1 MRGSHTHYHIWKFP
15 SILAISGLLTACGDT
30 QIDVVRA
37 PLKAEINT
45 PISGQD
51 YYQGQ
56 VVEVVG
62 RIADPNPGGN
72 STLEEVTVT
81 ATLGTV
87 AVTGHPAADGTVRL
101 SLPTRD
107 LVDGDYVVSLS
118 GTRAYNDADTKAAMA
133 SIDLLPNMAPEVS
146 MISPSADTHVYAERE
161 TELDFLVSDPET
173 PFNTWSLN
181 LWVDGVLQEIE
192 PAVIPESS
200 DYEARVAI
208 PFQFV
213 EGRQELALEVIDGYG
228 KQVVL
233 RDWLDVGPANTAP
246 NPCQILAPSS
256 EMVLQANNA
265 VLLEALVQDAD
276 QPANTLTFTWTI
288 GQTVVASGS
297 PSASGYVATE
307 LPDGLPPG
315 SVLLSLTAQDE
326 LGSLCEDR
334 RTLNVLPPN
343 SAPEVEITYPSSDL
357 GAGAVV
363 TEEDTLLL
371 NVVVR
376 DQQDMS
382 PLATFLSVGGG
393 VPLDDAACALM
404 SSAISPQGL
413 YAYEYRCS
421 VLASSLPVG
430 DAFSIYAYGTDSQG
444 LTAYDRVLIQ
454 VRPCVDAD
462 GDGYSSC
469 REPGCDDDPKVNPGQ
484 PEICDGLDNNCDNQ
498 IDKGATDAPTWYR
511 DYDQDGFGNSAQGV
525 RSCTPISGYTLEGG
539 DCNDQSTQVHPA
551 AQEVCGDRIDNNCNG
566 VIDEAIDADGDG
578 FIACNQDCDDT
589 DPSRFPGNVE
599 LCDGKDNNCDGAIPD
614 SERDGDK
621 DGAPACAEACDDD
634 ASAYPGHPE
643 LCNGKDD
650 DCDGQ
655 LPADEL
661 DSDRDGALN
670 CQEPACADDPTK
682 KPDAL
687 EVCDGRDNDCDG
699 VADDGLDR
707 DNDGFVP
714 CIVNNQPGDCNDAD
728 PSIYPGALEKCDGV
742 DANCDGV
749 VDTDPS
755 FDQDRD
761 GVPVCLN
768 DCNDKDVAVKPGL
781 TESFD
786 GKDNNCDG
794 ERDNVLIE
802 AAYDAAFV
810 GEGQRQFAGGA
821 VAGLGDINR
830 DGFLDYAI
838 GVPRFGTV
846 YQQSSKGTT
855 GNGRVYIFLGDGK
868 KVPSTSDL
876 KSASVYLTGELQ
888 EDELGAA
895 IVGLGDINGDGS
907 GDFAVGARYNRDI
920 FTPNEAMTGAVYVVY
935 GCDSK
940 TDTSCFK
947 PVSVNASSGTTRPDP
962 KELVT
967 TRYSKLQGEQ
977 ASGLAGSTLAPAGDV
992 NGDGLKDLLI
1002 AAPAW
1007 QGVENPSAGA
1017 AYLVLGQ
1024 AGRLGTVPEGRVM
1037 LRDAGEPYP
1046 AMMSLANA
1054 TVRFE
1059 GRQYDTLGTALAD
1072 RAGDVNGDGYA
1083 DLVMGAPNP
1092 VEGGRAY
1099 VFYGRKSL
1107 GTSSTR
1113 LLVGV
1118 SQADALLEGEAAD
1131 RVGAAVALADLDD
1144 DGFAEVIVGAPD
1156 AQSYDGSLFSY
1167 SSGRVSVV
1175 FGSSAGLP
1183 PTVDLFYA
1191 ELTIEGDLQ
1200 PEQLGTSLSAGQD
1213 VNGDGVE
1220 DLLIGAPG
1228 WSTPEWTQTSFRG
1241 RAYLLLG
1248 GDELR
1253 QVEFLLSLS
1262 LDASFAGG
1270 TQGVAVASDPMNSDR
1285 VGTRVALVGE
1295 LYKQTQDPGMCSEIM
1310 VSTPYFD
1317 TTVEDVGKVY
1327 LISGRALP

>member
-1 MRGSHTHYHIWKFP
+1 MRGPQSFHHRYKLS
-15 SILAISGLLTACGDT
+15 SILALSGLLSACGDT
-30 QIDVVRA
+30 QFELVRE

-45 PISGQD
+45 PSSGQD

-62 RIADPNPGGN
+62 RIADPNPGG
-72 STLEEVTVT
+72 SSSLEDVTVT
-81 ATLGTV
+81 ATVGTV
-87 AVTGHPAADGTVRL
+87 AVTGHPEADGTVRL
-101 SLPTRD
+101 QLPTSA
-107 LVDGDYVVSLS
+107 LVEGDYVVSLA
-118 GTRAYNDADTKAAMA
+118 GTRANNDTETKPATA
-133 SIDLLPNMAPEVS
+133 SIDLLPNAAPEVRLLA
-146 MISPSADTHVYAERE
+146 PSAETHVYAERE
-161 TELDFLVSDPET
+161 TELHFEVSDLET
-173 PFNTWSLN
+173 PYNTWSLT
-181 LWVDGVLQEIE
+181 LWVDGVAEAVT
-192 PAVIPESS
+192 PAVTPADS
-200 DYEARVAI
+200 DYEAQVTI
-208 PFQFV
+208 PFQFL
-213 EGRQELALEVIDGYG
+213 EGRQEVALDVVDGYG
-228 KQVVL
+228 KQVTL
-233 RDWLDVGPANTAP
+233 REWLEVGPANTAP

-256 EMVLQANNA
+256 EMILQADNE

-276 QPANTLTFTWTI
+276 QPANTVSYTWTI
-288 GQTVVASGS
+288 GQTVVATGS

-307 LPDGLPPG
+307 LPQGLPAG
-315 SVLLSLTAQDE
+315 SVLLSLTAEDE
-326 LGSLCEDR
+326 LGAVCEDR

-343 SAPEVEITYPSSDL
+343 TAPEVEITYPSSDL

-376 DQQDMS
+376 DQQDTS
-382 PLATFLSVGGG
+382 PLATFLSLGAS
-393 VPLDDAACALM
+393 VPVEGATCALM

-413 YAYEYRCS
+413 YAYEYRCA
-421 VLASSLPVG
+421 VQAQQLPVG
-430 DAFSIYAYGTDSQG
+430 DAFSIYAYGTDAQG
-444 LTAYDRVLIQ
+444 LVAYDRVLVQ

-484 PEICDGLDNNCDNQ
+484 AEVCDGQDNNCDNQ
-498 IDKGATDAPTWYR
+498 IDKGAVDAPMWYR

-539 DCNDQSTQVHPA
+539 DCNDQSTPINPA

-566 VIDEAIDADGDG
+566 VVDEAVDADGDG
-578 FIACNQDCDDT
+578 FIACNQDCDDG
-589 DPSRFPGNVE
+589 DPSRFPGNSE
-599 LCDGKDNNCDGAIPD
+599 LCDGKDNNCDGLIPD
-614 SERDGDK
+614 NERDGDK
-621 DGAPACAEACDDD
+621 DGSPACADACDNDPE
-634 ASAYPGHPE
+634 AYPGRPE

-650 DCDGQ
+650 DCDGV

-661 DSDRDGALN
+661 DSDKDGALN

-682 KPDAL
+682 KPDAA
-687 EVCDGRDNDCDG
+687 EICDGRDNDCDG
-699 VADDGLDR
+699 VADDGLDQ
-707 DNDGFVP
+707 DLDGFVP
-714 CIVNNQPGDCNDAD
+714 CMISNQPGDCNDAD
-728 PSIYPGALEKCDGV
+728 PSIYPGAVEKCDGV
-742 DANCDGV
+742 DGNCDGV

-768 DCNDKDVAVKPGL
+768 DCNDKDVTVKPGL
-781 TESFD
+781 SEGFD

-802 AAYDAAFV
+802 TSFDAAYL

-821 VAGLGDINR
+821 VAGIGDINR
-830 DGFLDYAI
+830 DGFNDYAI

-868 KVPSTSDL
+868 KVPSTSEL
-876 KSASVYLTGELQ
+876 KSSAVYLTGELQ
-888 EDELGAA
+888 EDELGAS

-907 GDFAVGARYNRDI
+907 ADFAVGARYNRDI

-935 GCDSK
+935 GCDGK
-940 TDTSCFK
+940 TDSTCFK
-947 PVSVNASSGTTRPDP
+947 PVSVNASTGTSRPDP

-967 TRYSKLQGEQ
+967 SRYSKLQGEQ
-977 ASGLAGSTLAPAGDV
+977 ASGLAGSALAPAGDV
-992 NGDGLKDLLI
+992 NGDGLQDLLI
-1002 AAPAW
+1002 GAPAW

-1024 AGRLGTVPEGRVM
+1024 AGRLGTVQEGRVM

-1046 AMMSLANA
+1046 AMLNLTAA
-1054 TVRFE
+1054 AVRFE
-1059 GRQYDTLGTALAD
+1059 GRQYDALGTALSD
-1072 RAGDVNGDGYA
+1072 HAGDINGDGLA
-1083 DLVMGAPNP
+1083 DLVMGAPNT

-1099 VFYGRKSL
+1099 VFYGKKAL

-1118 SQADALLEGEAAD
+1118 SQADALLEGEASE
-1131 RVGAAVALADLDD
+1131 RVGAAVALADLDG
-1144 DGFAEVIVGAPD
+1144 DGYAEVIVGAPE

-1175 FGSSAGLP
+1175 FGSGAGLP
-1183 PTVDLFYA
+1183 STVDLFEA

-1200 PEQLGTSLSAGQD
+1200 PEQLGSSLSAGPD
-1213 VNGDGVE
+1213 VNGDGLD

-1228 WSTPEWTQTSFRG
+1228 WSTPDWTQTSFRG

-1248 GDELR
+1248 GEELR

-1270 TQGVAVASDPMNSDR
+1270 TQGASVASDPMNSDR

-1295 LYKQTQDPGMCSEIM
+1295 LYKQSQDPSVCAELMIT
-1310 VSTPYFD
+1310 TPYFD

-1327 LISGRALP
+1327 LVSGRYLP